1 MIMQTAWRPWIASC
15 TATVLLIFG
24 VPERTVMRVMG
35 WSSTSWAARPSG
47 TDRSLEREGVSSP
60 DEQTLRDHQRKMLV
74 SVSMTTEIVVND
86 PLAARF
92 IVFA

>member
-1 MIMQTAWRPWIASC
+1 MIMQTAWRPWIASY

-24 VPERTVMRVMG
+24 VPERTVMGVMG
-35 WSSTSWAARPSG
+35 WSSTSWAATPSG
-47 TDRSLEREGVSSP
+47 TDSLEREGVSSP
-60 DEQTLRDHQRKMLV
+60 DEQTLRDLQRKMLV